1 MLYRVGLESIIT
13 YLVDFPRVIV
23 VLSFFFVF
31 YILLQV
37 YLYLR
42 FRDYLRA
49 RIQHKGRRKLLCGL
63 VASFLFLTLLP
74 IAGHI
79 FLNWDLHERYPFAM
93 RILFSSFAVWAF
105 GSGGC
110 AVILAGYDF
119 CSRFFA
125 QRSPQAEAVDS
136 GRRDFLRKGLGL
148 AAATPFLISGYG
160 VIRSRFRFQV
170 EHFELPINGLPSALA
185 NLSIVHLSDI
195 HMGPF
200 MPREELAKYVEATNS
215 LQPDLVAL
223 TGDFLTISADEVH
236 PCVETLA
243 GLKAKYGIFVCL
255 GNHDVFAGA
264 ENQLTRQFNQRGI
277 RVLRNDATTLRV
289 RNATMSIL
297 GIDDILW
304 GDYDLTRAM
313 RASEK
318 EPGELKLLLSH
329 RPEVFPSASR
339 MGVDVVLSGHY
350 HGGQVK
356 LAPYPESL
364 SIARLITP
372 YAEGLFHL
380 SGRTHSPG
388 MKGAKD
394 SLLFVTRG
402 VGITGLPIRINC
414 PPQIAHLTLV
424 PNRKA

>member
-1 MLYRVGLESIIT
+1 M
-13 YLVDFPRVIV
+13 DFPRGIV

-31 YILLQV
+31 YLLLQV

-42 FRDYLRA
+42 FRDYLRSH
-49 RIQHKGRRKLLCGL
+49 IQQEGRRKILCGL
-63 VASFLFLTLLP
+63 VASFFLLTLLP
-74 IAGHI
+74 IVGHI
-79 FLNWDLHERYPFAM
+79 FLDWDLLERYPLAM
-93 RILFSSFAVWAF
+93 RVLFSSFAVWAF
-105 GSGGC
+105 GSGGY
-110 AVILAGYDF
+110 AVILASYDF

-125 QRSPQAEAVDS
+125 KRLPEAGAVDR
-136 GRRDFLRKGLGL
+136 GRRDFFRKGLGL
-148 AAATPFLISGYG
+148 AATTPFLISGYG
-160 VIRSRFRFQV
+160 VIRSRYRFQV
-170 EHFELPINGLPSALA
+170 EHFELSINGLSSALS
-185 NLSIVHLSDI
+185 NLTIVHLSDI

-223 TGDFLTISADEVH
+223 TGDFLTISSDEVP

-243 GLKAKYGIFVCL
+243 GLKAKYGIFACL

-264 ENQLTRQFNQRGI
+264 VNQLTHEFNQRGI
-277 RVLRNDATTLRV
+277 RVLRNDAATLRV
-289 RNATMSIL
+289 RNTTMSIL

-339 MGVDVVLSGHY
+339 MGVDIVLSGHY

-380 SGRTHSPG
+380 PGRTHSPG

-414 PPQIAHLTLV
+414 PPQIAHLTLI